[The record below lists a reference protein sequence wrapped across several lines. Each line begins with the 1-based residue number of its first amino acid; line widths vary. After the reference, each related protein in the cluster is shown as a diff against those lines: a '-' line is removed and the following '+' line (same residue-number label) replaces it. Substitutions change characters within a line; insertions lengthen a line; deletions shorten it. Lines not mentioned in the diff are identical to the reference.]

1 MRSKTKRLAGW
12 LAASMAAWLLLAGP
26 LGCDPEADDD
36 SSVTDDDDDDV
47 TADDDDDDSG
57 LPNEPPAVDPFDDV
71 DLDEGEVVQF
81 DVAASDPDGDDLTL
95 SGVDLPGFVTVEDHG
110 DGTASVTVEPGFE
123 DAGEY
128 ELTIQADDGI
138 DTTAAAAAL
147 TVTRIPM
154 VTTIV
159 GSVGGAGLADGIGND
174 AFFFHPYGI
183 AYHEGMIYI
192 SDGYGHTIR
201 SYDPFTHEV
210 VTLAGTPGEKGY
222 VDSDE
227 GDAQFDY
234 PCGLEMGPDGLLYV
248 ADRRNGVIRTVDPI
262 TGWTETVEDL
272 IGPVNSQ
279 EPFDVTFNGSMLYFT
294 DLAGCEL
301 RWVDLDSNE
310 SGVLVGTAFDCR
322 IFDGEFDVARLGEP
336 RGIQYH
342 PDGVLY
348 YTDRLGENIRMVS
361 LADERV
367 DAVYGSG
374 PTNDYGW
381 VDDVGLDARF
391 RDPTGL
397 TLRGD
402 KMYVAD
408 SDNDA
413 IRMIDMTTGMVSTLA
428 GIGENGNVDGPGEQ
442 ASFSW
447 PIDVIVGEDDDD
459 LYVIDPGGCSIR
471 HIDLADPDYTVSTPI
486 GALSNSGSIDGIG
499 TDVRM
504 SEPRALE
511 RGDGDTVWLMD
522 ALNSEVRR
530 MDLPTGAVVTVAGTA
545 EEWGHLDGIGED
557 AIFMNPSGGAWLPD
571 GRLFM
576 TETASSTIRV
586 LYEASSQVNTVGGFP
601 SQSGYID
608 GPGGDARFMFPRDI
622 TTAYDGMLYIVDT
635 GNNAIRR
642 MDSITHE
649 VDSLIARD
657 YPGNPFLGPEAITPD
672 GAGTLYVTDYI
683 ACILVAVNLDTQTL
697 EVVAGTSGECE
708 SVDGTGADARL
719 NGPEGMDY
727 DPATGMLY
735 IAEFSGPTIRQFD
748 TVTREMTTL
757 SGDPDLMAPIDGPLE
772 EATYSTPV
780 DVLVVEDYL
789 LVLDRYSAHIRRV
802 ELP

>member
-1 MRSKTKRLAGW
+1 LKKVRESWLCV
-12 LAASMAAWLLLAGP
+12 LAAALLLLAGP

-36 SSVTDDDDDDV
+36 SSVADDDDTTATDDDDDADFFGDPPEFDPIGDQEVVEGETLQFDV
-47 TADDDDDDSG
+47 TATDADS
-57 LPNEPPAVDPFDDV
+57 PATE
-71 DLDEGEVVQF
+71 LELHGE
-81 DVAASDPDGDDLTL
+81 
-95 SGVDLPGFVTVEDHG
+95 DLPEFVSFLDHG
-110 DGTASVTVEPGFE
+110 HGYGTATVEPGYE
-123 DAGEY
+123 DEGEY
-128 ELTIQADDGI
+128 ELTFHVEDFKFG
-138 DTTAAAAAL
+138 DTETVTL
-147 TVTRIPM
+147 TVHRSPHVSTFA
-154 VTTIV
+154 
-159 GSVGGAGLADGIGND
+159 GSLGGAGLADGIGTD
-174 AFFFHPYGI
+174 AYFYHPYGI
-183 AYHEGMIYI
+183 AYHDGLIYI
-192 SDGYGHTIR
+192 SDGYGHSIR
-201 SYDPFTHEV
+201 SYDPSTHEV
-210 VTLAGTPGEKGY
+210 VTIAGIPGEKGY
-222 VDSDE
+222 ADSAD
-227 GDAQFDY
+227 GDPQFDY

-262 TGWTETVEDL
+262 TGWTDTVEDL
-272 IGPVNSQ
+272 IGPVTSQ
-279 EPFDVTFNGSMLYFT
+279 EPFDLTFAGSMLYFT

-310 SGVLVGTAFDCR
+310 SGLLVGTASDCR
-322 IFDGEFDVARLGEP
+322 IFDGEYDVARLGEP

-342 PDGVLY
+342 PDGKLY
-348 YTDRLGENIRMVS
+348 YTDRLGENVRMVT

-381 VDDVGLDARF
+381 VDDIGLDARF

-397 TLRGD
+397 TIRGD

-413 IRMIDMTTGMVSTLA
+413 IRMIDLTTDMVTTLA
-428 GIGENGNVDGPGEQ
+428 GIGENGNVDGPGDQ

-447 PIDVIVGEDDDD
+447 PIDVIVGEADDD
-459 LYVIDPGGCSIR
+459 LYIIDPGGCSLR
-471 HIDLADPDYTVSTPI
+471 HIDLADPDYTVTTPA
-486 GALSNSGSIDGIG
+486 GSPGNSGSVDGIG

-522 ALNSEVRR
+522 ALNSEVRTL
-530 MDLPTGAVVTVAGTA
+530 DLTTAEVVTVAGTA
-545 EEWGHLDGIGED
+545 EEWGHIDGIGTD
-557 AIFMNPSGGAWLPD
+557 AIFMNPSGGAWIDD
-571 GRLFM
+571 GRLFI

-586 LYEASSQVNTVGGFP
+586 IYADTTEVGTVAGFP
-601 SQSGYID
+601 AQSGNVD
-608 GPGGDARFMFPRDI
+608 GPGVDARFMFPRDL
-622 TTAYDGMLYIVDT
+622 TLAYDGMLYIVDT

-642 MDSITHE
+642 MDPISHE
-649 VDSLIARD
+649 VSSLIPRD
-657 YPGNPFLGPEAITPD
+657 FPGNPFLGPEAITPD
-672 GAGTLYVTDYI
+672 GAGILYVSDYI

-697 EVVAGTSGECE
+697 EIVAGTSGECA
-708 SVDGTGADARL
+708 SVDGTGPDARL
-719 NGPEGMDY
+719 KGPEGMDY

-735 IAEFSGPTIRQFD
+735 IAEFNGHTIRQFD

-757 SGDPDLMAPIDGPLE
+757 SGDADYMAPIDGPLE